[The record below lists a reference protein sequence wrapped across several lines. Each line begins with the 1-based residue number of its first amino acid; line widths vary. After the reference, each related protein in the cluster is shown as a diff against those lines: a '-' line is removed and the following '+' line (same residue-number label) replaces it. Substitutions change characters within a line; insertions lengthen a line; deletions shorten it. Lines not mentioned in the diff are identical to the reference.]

1 MGVKCL
7 KSPGLSAPGMCTRQ
21 RLCLLVVW
29 FLGDVGASSP
39 SYIQGG
45 LQICRDVGMVPD
57 SFPLPKTRPS
67 LPAIQT
73 AGLTCARLLTEK
85 KKPRN
90 FGVSPGKNLPGSRF
104 LAQPVAQLGAWP
116 SLPFP
121 ALGMPQVS
129 LTACVLIS
137 VGFSCSCMTWVP
149 WGRAPTNG
157 SSSPCPQLPV
167 GCSLA

>member
-7 KSPGLSAPGMCTRQ
+7 KSPGLSAPGMCTGQ

-45 LQICRDVGMVPD
+45 LQICRDVGMAPD

-67 LPAIQT
+67 LPTIQT

-85 KKPRN
+85 KKPETLEFRLVKTSLEAG
-90 FGVSPGKNLPGSRF
+90 FLRSRWLSLVLGLPCLSQHLGCRRF
-104 LAQPVAQLGAWP
+104 PL
-116 SLPFP
+116 
-121 ALGMPQVS
+121 
-129 LTACVLIS
+129 
-137 VGFSCSCMTWVP
+137 
-149 WGRAPTNG
+149 
-157 SSSPCPQLPV
+157 LPV
-167 GCSLA
+167 F

>member
-7 KSPGLSAPGMCTRQ
+7 KSPGLSAPGMCTGQ

-39 SYIQGG
+39 GYIQGG

-85 KKPRN
+85 KKPETLEFRLVKTSLEAG
-90 FGVSPGKNLPGSRF
+90 FLRSRWLSLVLGLPCLSQHLGCRRF
-104 LAQPVAQLGAWP
+104 PL
-116 SLPFP
+116 
-121 ALGMPQVS
+121 
-129 LTACVLIS
+129 
-137 VGFSCSCMTWVP
+137 
-149 WGRAPTNG
+149 
-157 SSSPCPQLPV
+157 LPV
-167 GCSLA
+167 F